1 MEMISSEIKI
11 GMQECILHHMIQSQT
26 TKIGEPEKILKIINF
41 CAQSECRVICNF
53 YSNLIIALYPVLDW
67 FYKAVPHR

>member
-11 GMQECILHHMIQSQT
+11 GMQECILHHIIQSQT

-53 YSNLIIALYPVLDW
+53 YSNFDYRPLSSVRLILQSCTP
-67 FYKAVPHR
+67 